1 VKAMGGI
8 NVVIV
13 DDDLLLTRTIGIL
26 LKQRGYAVTVFNK
39 GVDAVQ
45 YFFEELPDVILLN
58 SKLPDCDGC
67 FIARLLE
74 KMDDFNKLLIIFLS
88 VMETDR
94 NKIEGKQ
101 NIVFLQK
108 PFDTGKLIEL
118 IERKL
123 KNPSLAIGS

>member
-1 VKAMGGI
+1 MGGI

>member
-1 VKAMGGI
+1 VKAMGGMK
-8 NVVIV
+8 VVIV
-13 DDDLLLTRTIGIL
+13 DDDVLLTRTLGIL
-26 LKQRGYAVTVFNK
+26 LKQRGYEVEVFNK
-39 GVDAVQ
+39 GVDAIQ
-45 YFFEELPDVILLN
+45 RFFEELPDVILLN
-58 SKLPDCDGC
+58 SRLPDCEGC

-94 NKIEGKQ
+94 SKTEGKT

-118 IERKL
+118 IEGKL
-123 KNPSLAIGS
+123 KNPSLAVGS